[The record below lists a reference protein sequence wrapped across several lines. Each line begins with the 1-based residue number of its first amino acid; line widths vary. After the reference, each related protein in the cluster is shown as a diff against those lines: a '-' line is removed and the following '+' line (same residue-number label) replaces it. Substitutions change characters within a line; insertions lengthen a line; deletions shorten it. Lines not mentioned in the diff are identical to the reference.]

1 MTFPLMRLPFRC
13 KIISIFDCLHSLE
26 IIKVALWFTVKTIL
40 SSSIAKSNLG
50 NLMLLSMG
58 KSGKFS
64 SMFNRILSIFLM
76 PKETQLASNSNQIT
90 ENKPVKMKE
99 GLKKQ

>member
-13 KIISIFDCLHSLE
+13 KIISISDCLPNLG
-26 IIKVALWFTVKTIL
+26 IIEVAPWSTVKIIL
-40 SSSIAKSNLG
+40 SSSTVKSNLG
-50 NLMLLSMG
+50 NSMLLSMG